1 MALYGYAR
9 VSTLDQD
16 LAIQRAALKAA
27 GCEVIRAEK
36 ASGTRRDGR
45 TELQVLLDFLRAGDT
60 LVVTRIDRLARS
72 LKDLQDIV
80 HELKARGVALKATE
94 QPVDTGTAAGKAF
107 LDMLG
112 VFAEFETNLRR
123 ERQLEG
129 ISAAKAR
136 GVYKGRKPSIDAGE
150 VLRLRHDEKLGPA
163 AIARRLGIG
172 RASVYRAARQARHGT
187 RGKRRCRCRS
197 SLRCGGSTR
206 STGRRS
212 AGACGS
218 SALAA
223 FARDA
228 AGRMAKP
235 FAACLTD
242 AGSSLCVRPGAMT
255 AAGPPA
261 GPTSRKQPACGR
273 PASSS
278 LPLTSI
284 TIRATIGRAI

>member
-1 MALYGYAR
+1 MSLYGYAR

-16 LAIQRAALKAA
+16 LSIQQAALKAA

-45 TELQVLLDFLRAGDT
+45 SELQVLLDFVRAGDT

-72 LKDLQDIV
+72 LRDLQNIV
-80 HELKARGVALKATE
+80 HELRAKGVALRATE

-136 GVYKGRKPSIDAGE
+136 GVYKGRKPAIDAAE
-150 VLRLRHDEKLGPA
+150 VRRLRRDEKLGPA

-172 RASVYRAARQARHGT
+172 RASVYRLLGKQIGATLANGGGDADQA
-187 RGKRRCRCRS
+187 
-197 SLRCGGSTR
+197 
-206 STGRRS
+206 
-212 AGACGS
+212 
-218 SALAA
+218 
-223 FARDA
+223 
-228 AGRMAKP
+228 
-235 FAACLTD
+235 
-242 AGSSLCVRPGAMT
+242 
-255 AAGPPA
+255 
-261 GPTSRKQPACGR
+261 
-273 PASSS
+273 
-278 LPLTSI
+278 
-284 TIRATIGRAI
+284 